1 MLCTHAGSS
10 RIHNDYKKVTPK
22 GNTAMLR
29 WLMTGLLCVVVSSA
43 MAQSGDQASIKKLAT
58 EQTPLLLQTLDK
70 LVSIESGSRDTEGLE
85 KIRQL
90 IETELKSMGLT
101 TEVIPARAP
110 AKTGAMVQAKMMGT
124 GTSKIA
130 LIAHMDTVYQR
141 GDLAKQPFRVEGN
154 QAFGLGI
161 ADDKAGIAVILHTLR
176 MIKALNIDSFGTLT
190 VLINADEEIG
200 SPGSRD
206 RIMQLG
212 EDNDLV
218 ISFEGSSVKNDYVRL
233 ATSSIARASLTVKG
247 RASHSGSNPD
257 LGRNALYEMSH
268 QILQMRDLSDPKT
281 GLKLNWTQ
289 ARAGTVPN
297 MIPSEAHATADVRA
311 EKLSD
316 FDAVE
321 KALQDRIKNKLIPD
335 TEVKIEL
342 TRGRPPLSPTEKGR
356 TTAKLAQSFASEIN
370 WKLDVLEKATGGGT
384 DAAYASQRSKGAV
397 IESFGLQG
405 FGAHSDD
412 AEYILISSIAPR
424 LYTTTRLI
432 QSFKP

>member
-1 MLCTHAGSS
+1 
-10 RIHNDYKKVTPK
+10 
-22 GNTAMLR
+22 MLR
-29 WLMTGLLCVVVSSA
+29 WLMTSLLFAMISSVS
-43 MAQSGDQASIKKLAT
+43 AQNAEQSQVQKLAQQ
-58 EQTPLLLQTLDK
+58 QTSPLLQTLDK
-70 LVSIESGSRDTEGLE
+70 LVSIESGSRDMEGLN
-85 KIRQL
+85 KIRAL
-90 IETELKSMGLT
+90 IESELKAIGLT
-101 TEVIPARAP
+101 TEIIPAAAP
-110 AKTGAMVQAKMMGT
+110 SKTGSMVQATLQGKGV
-124 GTSKIA
+124 SKIA

-141 GDLAKQPFRVEGN
+141 GDLTKQPFRIEGN

-161 ADDKAGIAVILHTLR
+161 SDDKAGIAVILHTLK
-176 MIKALNIDSFGTLT
+176 MIKALNIDSFGVLT

-212 EDNDLV
+212 EESDLV
-218 ISFEGSSVKNDYVRL
+218 ISFEGSSIKSDYVRL
-233 ATSSIARASLTVKG
+233 ATSSIARANLSVKG
-247 RASHSGSNPD
+247 RASHSGANPD
-257 LGRNALYEMSH
+257 FGRNALYEMSH
-268 QILQMRDLSDPKT
+268 QILQMRDLSDPQN

-311 EKLSD
+311 ERLSD

-321 KALQDRIKNKLIPD
+321 KTLNERIKNKLIPD

-342 TRGRPPLSPTEKGR
+342 IRGRPPLSPTEKGR
-356 TTAKLAQSFASEIN
+356 ATAKLAQSHAAEIN
-370 WKLDVLEKATGGGT
+370 WKLEVLESATGGGT
-384 DAAYASQRSKGAV
+384 DAAYASQRAKGAV

-412 AEYILISSIAPR
+412 AEYVLISSIAPR

>member
-1 MLCTHAGSS
+1 
-10 RIHNDYKKVTPK
+10 
-22 GNTAMLR
+22 MLR
-29 WLMTGLLCVVVSSA
+29 WVMTGLLYLMLSGA
-43 MAQSGDQASIKKLAT
+43 WAQSIERSEIQKLA
-58 EQTPLLLQTLDK
+58 EQQTPLVLQTLDK
-70 LVSIESGSRDTEGLE
+70 LVSIESGSRDTEGLA

-90 IETELKSMGLT
+90 IEGELKALGLVP
-101 TEVIPARAP
+101 EVIPAAAP
-110 AKTGAMVQAKMMGT
+110 SKTSPMVQARIKGK
-124 GTSKIA
+124 GVSKIA

-141 GDLAKQPFRVEGN
+141 GDLIKQPFRTEGN

-161 ADDKAGIAVILHTLR
+161 ADDKAGIAVILHTIQ
-176 MIKALNIDSFGTLT
+176 MIKTLNIDSFGELT

-212 EDNDLV
+212 EESDLV
-218 ISFEGSSVKNDYVRL
+218 ISFEGSSVKGDYVRL
-233 ATSSIARASLTVKG
+233 ATSSIARANLTVKG
-247 RASHSGSNPD
+247 RASHSGANPD
-257 LGRNALYEMSH
+257 FGRNALYEMSH
-268 QILQMRDLSDPKT
+268 QILQMRDLSDPKS

-289 ARAGTVPN
+289 AKAGTVPN
-297 MIPSEAHATADVRA
+297 MIPSEASATADVRA
-311 EKLSD
+311 ERLSD

-321 KALQDRIKNKLIPD
+321 KTLNERIKNKLIPD

-342 TRGRPPLSPTEKGR
+342 VRGRPPLSPTEKGR
-356 TTAKLAQSFASEIN
+356 VTAKLAQSLAAEIN
-370 WKLDVLEKATGGGT
+370 WKLEVLESATGGGT

-424 LYTTTRLI
+424 LYITARLI
-432 QSFKP
+432 ESFKP

>member
-1 MLCTHAGSS
+1 
-10 RIHNDYKKVTPK
+10 
-22 GNTAMLR
+22 MLR
-29 WLMTGLLCVVVSSA
+29 WLMTSLLFAMISSVS
-43 MAQSGDQASIKKLAT
+43 AQNAEQSQVQKLAQQ
-58 EQTPLLLQTLDK
+58 QTSPLLQTLDK
-70 LVSIESGSRDTEGLE
+70 LVSIESGSRDMEGLN
-85 KIRQL
+85 KIRAL
-90 IETELKSMGLT
+90 IESELKAIGLT
-101 TEVIPARAP
+101 TEIIPAAAP
-110 AKTGAMVQAKMMGT
+110 SKTGSMVQATLQGKGV
-124 GTSKIA
+124 SKIA

-141 GDLAKQPFRVEGN
+141 GDLTKQPFRIEGN

-161 ADDKAGIAVILHTLR
+161 SDDKAGIAVILHTLK
-176 MIKALNIDSFGTLT
+176 MIKALNIDSFGVLT

-212 EDNDLV
+212 EESDLV
-218 ISFEGSSVKNDYVRL
+218 ISFEGSSIKSDYVRL
-233 ATSSIARASLTVKG
+233 ATSSIARANLSVKG
-247 RASHSGSNPD
+247 RASHSGANPD
-257 LGRNALYEMSH
+257 FGRNALYEMSH
-268 QILQMRDLSDPKT
+268 QILQMRDLSDPKN

-311 EKLSD
+311 ERLSD

-321 KALQDRIKNKLIPD
+321 KTLNERIKNKLIPD

-342 TRGRPPLSPTEKGR
+342 IRGRPPLSPTEKGR
-356 TTAKLAQSFASEIN
+356 ATAKLAQSHAAEIN
-370 WKLDVLEKATGGGT
+370 WKLEVLESATGGGT
-384 DAAYASQRSKGAV
+384 DAAYASQRAKGAV

-412 AEYILISSIAPR
+412 AEYVLISSIAPR

>member
-1 MLCTHAGSS
+1 
-10 RIHNDYKKVTPK
+10 
-22 GNTAMLR
+22 MLR
-29 WLMTGLLCVVVSSA
+29 WLMTSLLFAMISSVS
-43 MAQSGDQASIKKLAT
+43 AQNAEQSQVQKLA
-58 EQTPLLLQTLDK
+58 QQQIPSLLQTLDK
-70 LVSIESGSRDTEGLE
+70 LVSIESGSRDMEGLS
-85 KIRQL
+85 KIRAL
-90 IETELKSMGLT
+90 IENELKAIGLS
-101 TEVIPARAP
+101 TEIIPAAAP
-110 AKTGAMVQAKMMGT
+110 SKTGSMVQATLQGKGV
-124 GTSKIA
+124 SKIA

-141 GDLAKQPFRVEGN
+141 GDLTKQPFRIEGN

-161 ADDKAGIAVILHTLR
+161 SDDKAGIAVILHTLK
-176 MIKALNIDSFGTLT
+176 MIKALNIDSFGMLT

-212 EDNDLV
+212 EESDLV
-218 ISFEGSSVKNDYVRL
+218 ISFEGSSIKSDYVRL
-233 ATSSIARASLTVKG
+233 ATSSIARANLSVKG
-247 RASHSGSNPD
+247 RASHSGANPD
-257 LGRNALYEMSH
+257 FGRNALYEMSH
-268 QILQMRDLSDPKT
+268 QILQMRDLSDPQN

-311 EKLSD
+311 ERLSD

-321 KALQDRIKNKLIPD
+321 KTLNERIKNKLIPD

-342 TRGRPPLSPTEKGR
+342 IRGRPPLSPTEKGR
-356 TTAKLAQSFASEIN
+356 ATAKLAQSLAAEIS
-370 WKLDVLEKATGGGT
+370 WKLEVLESATGGGT
-384 DAAYASQRSKGAV
+384 DAAYASQRAKGAV

>member
-1 MLCTHAGSS
+1 
-10 RIHNDYKKVTPK
+10 
-22 GNTAMLR
+22 MLR
-29 WLMTGLLCVVVSSA
+29 WLMTSLLFAMISSVS
-43 MAQSGDQASIKKLAT
+43 AQNAEQSQVQKLAQQ
-58 EQTPLLLQTLDK
+58 QTSPLLQTLDK
-70 LVSIESGSRDTEGLE
+70 LVSIESGSRDMEGLN
-85 KIRQL
+85 KIRAL
-90 IETELKSMGLT
+90 IESELKAIGLT
-101 TEVIPARAP
+101 TEIIPAAAP
-110 AKTGAMVQAKMMGT
+110 SKTGSMVQATLQGKGV
-124 GTSKIA
+124 SKIA

-141 GDLAKQPFRVEGN
+141 GDLTKQPFRIEGN

-161 ADDKAGIAVILHTLR
+161 SDDKAGIAVILHTLK
-176 MIKALNIDSFGTLT
+176 MIKALNIDSFGVLT

-212 EDNDLV
+212 EESDLV
-218 ISFEGSSVKNDYVRL
+218 ISFEGSSIKSDYVRL
-233 ATSSIARASLTVKG
+233 ATSSIARANLSVKG
-247 RASHSGSNPD
+247 RASHSGANPD
-257 LGRNALYEMSH
+257 FGRNALYEMSH
-268 QILQMRDLSDPKT
+268 QILQMRDLSDPQN

-311 EKLSD
+311 ERLSD

-321 KALQDRIKNKLIPD
+321 KTLNERIKNKLIPD

-342 TRGRPPLSPTEKGR
+342 IRGRPPLSPTEKGR
-356 TTAKLAQSFASEIN
+356 ATAKLAQSLAAEIS
-370 WKLDVLEKATGGGT
+370 WKLEVLESATGGGT
-384 DAAYASQRSKGAV
+384 DAAYASQRAKGAV

>member
-1 MLCTHAGSS
+1 
-10 RIHNDYKKVTPK
+10 
-22 GNTAMLR
+22 MLR
-29 WLMTGLLCVVVSSA
+29 WLMTSLLFAMISSVS
-43 MAQSGDQASIKKLAT
+43 AQNAEQSQVQKLA
-58 EQTPLLLQTLDK
+58 QQQIPSLLQTLDK
-70 LVSIESGSRDTEGLE
+70 LVSIESGSRDMEGLS
-85 KIRQL
+85 KIRAL
-90 IETELKSMGLT
+90 IENELKAIGLS
-101 TEVIPARAP
+101 TEIIPAAAP
-110 AKTGAMVQAKMMGT
+110 SKTGSMVQATLQGKGV
-124 GTSKIA
+124 SKIA

-141 GDLAKQPFRVEGN
+141 GDLTKQPFRIEGN

-161 ADDKAGIAVILHTLR
+161 SDDKAGIAVILHTLK
-176 MIKALNIDSFGTLT
+176 MIKALNIDSFGMLT

-212 EDNDLV
+212 EESDLV
-218 ISFEGSSVKNDYVRL
+218 ISFEGSSIKSDYVRL
-233 ATSSIARASLTVKG
+233 ATSSIARANLTVKG
-247 RASHSGSNPD
+247 RASHSGANPD
-257 LGRNALYEMSH
+257 FGRNALYEMSH
-268 QILQMRDLSDPKT
+268 QILQMRDLSDPKN

-311 EKLSD
+311 ERLSD

-321 KALQDRIKNKLIPD
+321 KTLNERIKNKLIPD

-342 TRGRPPLSPTEKGR
+342 IRGRPPLSPTEKGR
-356 TTAKLAQSFASEIN
+356 ATAKLAQSLAAEIN
-370 WKLDVLEKATGGGT
+370 WKLEVLESATGGGT
-384 DAAYASQRSKGAV
+384 DAAYASQRAKGAV

>member
-1 MLCTHAGSS
+1 
-10 RIHNDYKKVTPK
+10 
-22 GNTAMLR
+22 MLR
-29 WLMTGLLCVVVSSA
+29 WLMTSLLFAMISSVS
-43 MAQSGDQASIKKLAT
+43 AQNAEQSQVQKLAQQ
-58 EQTPLLLQTLDK
+58 QTSPLLQTLDK
-70 LVSIESGSRDTEGLE
+70 LVSIESGSRDMEGLN
-85 KIRQL
+85 KIRAL
-90 IETELKSMGLT
+90 IESELKAIGLT
-101 TEVIPARAP
+101 TEIIPAAAP
-110 AKTGAMVQAKMMGT
+110 SKTGSMVQATLQGKGV
-124 GTSKIA
+124 SKIA

-141 GDLAKQPFRVEGN
+141 GDLTKQPFRIEGN

-161 ADDKAGIAVILHTLR
+161 SDDKAGIAVILHTLK
-176 MIKALNIDSFGTLT
+176 MIKALNIDSFGVLT

-212 EDNDLV
+212 EESDLV
-218 ISFEGSSVKNDYVRL
+218 ISFEGSSIKSDYVRL
-233 ATSSIARASLTVKG
+233 ATSSIARANLSVKG
-247 RASHSGSNPD
+247 RASHSGANPD
-257 LGRNALYEMSH
+257 FGRNALYEMSH
-268 QILQMRDLSDPKT
+268 QILQMRDLSDPKN

-311 EKLSD
+311 ERLSD

-321 KALQDRIKNKLIPD
+321 KTLNERIKNKLIPD

-342 TRGRPPLSPTEKGR
+342 IRGRPPLSPTEKGR
-356 TTAKLAQSFASEIN
+356 ATAKLAQSLAAEIN
-370 WKLDVLEKATGGGT
+370 WKLEVLESATGGGT
-384 DAAYASQRSKGAV
+384 DAAYASQRAKGAV

-412 AEYILISSIAPR
+412 AEYVLISSIAPR

>member
-1 MLCTHAGSS
+1 
-10 RIHNDYKKVTPK
+10 
-22 GNTAMLR
+22 MLR
-29 WLMTGLLCVVVSSA
+29 WLMTSLLFAMISGASA
-43 MAQSGDQASIKKLAT
+43 QNTEQSLIQKLAQQ
-58 EQTPLLLQTLDK
+58 QTSPLLQTLDK
-70 LVSIESGSRDTEGLE
+70 LVSIESGSRDMEGLN
-85 KIRQL
+85 KIRAL
-90 IETELKSMGLT
+90 IEGELKAIGLT
-101 TEVIPARAP
+101 TEIIPAAAP
-110 AKTGAMVQAKMMGT
+110 SKTGSMVQATLQGKGV
-124 GTSKIA
+124 SKIA

-141 GDLAKQPFRVEGN
+141 GDLTKQPFRIEGN
-154 QAFGLGI
+154 QAVGLGI
-161 ADDKAGIAVILHTLR
+161 SDDKAGIAVILHTLK
-176 MIKALNIDSFGTLT
+176 MIKALNIDSFGMLT

-212 EDNDLV
+212 EESDLV
-218 ISFEGSSVKNDYVRL
+218 ISFEGSSIKSDYVRL
-233 ATSSIARASLTVKG
+233 ATSSIARANLSVKG
-247 RASHSGSNPD
+247 RASHSGANPD
-257 LGRNALYEMSH
+257 FGRNALYEMSH
-268 QILQMRDLSDPKT
+268 QILQMRDLSDPQN

-311 EKLSD
+311 ERLSD

-321 KALQDRIKNKLIPD
+321 KTLNERIKNKLIPD

-342 TRGRPPLSPTEKGR
+342 IRGRPPLSPTEKGR
-356 TTAKLAQSFASEIN
+356 ATAKLAQSLAAEIS
-370 WKLDVLEKATGGGT
+370 WKLEVLESATGGGT
-384 DAAYASQRSKGAV
+384 DAAYASQRAKGAV

>member
-1 MLCTHAGSS
+1 
-10 RIHNDYKKVTPK
+10 
-22 GNTAMLR
+22 MLR
-29 WLMTGLLCVVVSSA
+29 WLMTSLLFAMISSVS
-43 MAQSGDQASIKKLAT
+43 AQNAEQSQVQKLA
-58 EQTPLLLQTLDK
+58 QQQIPSLLQTLDK
-70 LVSIESGSRDTEGLE
+70 LVSIESGSRDMEGLS
-85 KIRQL
+85 KIRAL
-90 IETELKSMGLT
+90 IENELKAIGLS
-101 TEVIPARAP
+101 TEIIPAAAP
-110 AKTGAMVQAKMMGT
+110 SKTGSMVQATLQGKGV
-124 GTSKIA
+124 SKIA

-141 GDLAKQPFRVEGN
+141 GDLTKQPFRIEGN

-161 ADDKAGIAVILHTLR
+161 SDDKAGIAVILHTLK
-176 MIKALNIDSFGTLT
+176 MIKALNIDSFGMLT

-212 EDNDLV
+212 EESDLV
-218 ISFEGSSVKNDYVRL
+218 ISFEGSSIKSDYVRL
-233 ATSSIARASLTVKG
+233 ATSSIARANLTVKG
-247 RASHSGSNPD
+247 RASHSGANPD
-257 LGRNALYEMSH
+257 FGRNALYEMSH
-268 QILQMRDLSDPKT
+268 QILQMRDLSDPKN

-311 EKLSD
+311 ERLSD

-321 KALQDRIKNKLIPD
+321 KTLNERIKNKLIPD

-342 TRGRPPLSPTEKGR
+342 IRGRPPLSPTEKGR
-356 TTAKLAQSFASEIN
+356 ATAKLAQSHAAEIN
-370 WKLDVLEKATGGGT
+370 WKLEVLESATGGGT
-384 DAAYASQRSKGAV
+384 DAAYASQRAKGAV

-412 AEYILISSIAPR
+412 AEYVLISSIATR